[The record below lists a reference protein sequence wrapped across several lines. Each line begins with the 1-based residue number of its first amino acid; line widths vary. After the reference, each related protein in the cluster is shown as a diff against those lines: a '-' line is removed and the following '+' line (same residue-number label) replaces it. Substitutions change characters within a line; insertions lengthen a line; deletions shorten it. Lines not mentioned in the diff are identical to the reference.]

1 MDNSQIVVLFDTIR
15 NVNIQAKTVSLVR
28 HLLPNLFWFAILVIA
43 SLEASKLGI
52 AASETSSSFPQCAK
66 VCIAS
71 QNTSFNSSAIANGYD
86 LVASDGGI
94 FTYGDANFYG
104 STGAINLN
112 KPIVGMAS
120 TPDGK
125 GYWLVASDG
134 GIFTYGDA
142 NFYGSTGAINLDKP
156 IVGMA
161 STPDG
166 KGYWL
171 VASDGGIFTYGD
183 ANFYGSTGNINL
195 NKPIVGMA
203 LPATFSQALPP
214 LKITT
219 TSLENGLIN
228 TSYGIQLSATGG
240 TAPYTW
246 SASGLPNGMYL
257 DALGHLG
264 GTPTASGTFTVI
276 ITITDGAGVQT
287 SVNLSLQIL
296 PAPLSLQIT
305 SAYPP
310 NGIVGSNY
318 NDQLSATGGT
328 APYTWSASGLPNGV
342 SISTSGLLYGTPTG
356 AGYSIT
362 VITVTDAKGAQAS
375 INFSFQVTPPS
386 LAVATA
392 SLSNGITNASYN
404 DQLSATGG
412 TAPYTW
418 SASGLPNGVSIST
431 SGLLYGTPQFSGS
444 YNVTVTVYD
453 SKSQQAST
461 VFSLNV
467 LLSTVISSTSNWSG
481 YTVQGAG
488 FNGVSAT
495 FNVGSLTN
503 NQPSICNY
511 GTYGQLSQYC
521 AMSEW
526 IGIDGSNNTNLIQA
540 GVAETPIIGTNTFA
554 IQPWWEILPAPETN
568 ISSIVASIGD
578 NISVSISETTT
589 PNLWQINI
597 VDNTNGESFSTDQWY
612 YGQATSAEWIVE
624 APQSST
630 SQLTLSPYTPI
641 TFSNIRYGLA
651 STGGTNA
658 LITDVMVQNGVT
670 VSAPSTITSNNS
682 FTVAY

>member
-342 SISTSGLLYGTPTG
+342 SISTSGLLYGTP
-356 AGYSIT
+356 
-362 VITVTDAKGAQAS
+362 
-375 INFSFQVTPPS
+375 
-386 LAVATA
+386 
-392 SLSNGITNASYN
+392 
-404 DQLSATGG
+404 
-412 TAPYTW
+412 
-418 SASGLPNGVSIST
+418 
-431 SGLLYGTPQFSGS
+431 QFSGS